1 MGSAMSDSGGRMP
14 VTGETAG
21 RDDVLTVRGL
31 SITFESAGGD
41 VAAVDDLSF
50 TVGRREVLAVVGESG
65 SGKSATAMAVLGLLP
80 KNARVRGEVAVAGTD
95 VVGASAR
102 ELRRLR
108 ARSISVIFQDPV
120 TALTPVYS
128 IGFQIREAIRLHDPS
143 LGRAEADA
151 KAVELLTAVGMPD
164 PERRMGFYPH
174 QLSGGQCQ
182 RVMIAI
188 ALASDPELLIADE
201 PTTALD
207 VTVQAEVLELLRA
220 LRDRVST
227 SIMLITH
234 DMGVVADIADRVI
247 VMQNGRMV
255 EQAPTEMLFAQA
267 TQAYTRELLA
277 AVPRIVTDR
286 DPAPPREDG
295 VAAVLRL
302 DDVSVTFGSALGEPV
317 QAVSGVSLRVQRGEV
332 VGLVGESGSGKSTV
346 GRCAAGLLMPT
357 SGQVSVLGGTFR
369 GRPRSSRGLRK
380 RIGVVFQSPVGS
392 LDPKLTV
399 GQGIGE
405 PLRVHRKMRGRALA
419 DNVGRLLDSVGLS
432 QNWADRYPH
441 EMSGGQLQR
450 VSIARAIAL
459 DPELI
464 IADEPTSA
472 LDVSVQAKVL
482 ATFRALQESLGFA
495 CLFISHNLAVVDEL
509 CDRVLVMRLGT
520 VVEEGATTSVLRAP
534 ANDYTRALVAAA
546 PVPDPVEQR
555 RRREARLV
563 R

>member
-1 MGSAMSDSGGRMP
+1 MPDSSNRAP
-14 VTGETAG
+14 TVTGSTEM
-21 RDDVLTVRGL
+21 DNVLTVRGL

-41 VAAVDDLSF
+41 VPAVDDLSF

-65 SGKSATAMAVLGLLP
+65 SGKSATAMAILGLLP
-80 KNARVRGEVAVAGTD
+80 KNARVQGEVTVAGAE
-95 VVGASAR
+95 VVGASNR

-143 LGRAEADA
+143 LGRVAADA
-151 KAVELLTAVGMPD
+151 RAVELLTAVGMPD
-164 PERRMGFYPH
+164 PERRMKFYPH

-220 LRDRVST
+220 LRERVST

-247 VMQNGRMV
+247 VMHNGRMV
-255 EQAPTEMLFAQA
+255 EQAPTESLFGRP

-277 AVPRIVTDR
+277 AVPRIAIDR
-286 DPAPPREDG
+286 EVAPPREDQ
-295 VAAVLRL
+295 AEEVLRL

-317 QAVSGVSLRVQRGEV
+317 KAVRDVSLHVQRGEV

-357 SGQVSVLGGTFR
+357 SGQVSVLGGSFR
-369 GRPRSSRGLRK
+369 GRPRSTRDLRR

-405 PLRVHRKMRGRALA
+405 PLRVHRGMRGRPLA
-419 DNVGRLLDSVGLS
+419 ERVASLLDSVGLS
-432 QNWADRYPH
+432 KNWADRYPH

-482 ATFRALQESLGFA
+482 ATFRALQENLGFA

-509 CDRVLVMRLGT
+509 CNRVLVMRLGT

-555 RRREARLV
+555 RRREARLE